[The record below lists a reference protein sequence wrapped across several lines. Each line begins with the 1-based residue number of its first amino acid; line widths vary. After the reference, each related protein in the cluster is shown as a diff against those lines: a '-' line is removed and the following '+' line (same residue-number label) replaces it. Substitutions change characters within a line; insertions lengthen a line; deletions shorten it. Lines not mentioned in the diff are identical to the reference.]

1 MQQSLLDGL
10 QLSRRLVGIN
20 IGRRLLCFAAG
31 KVGPMSTTSQGSRSS
46 LHRVGCASVAA
57 VCALATAGCNN
68 AAEGT
73 LSGAAL
79 GAGAGAVIGSF
90 FGSAGTGAAVGA
102 VGGALGGGVIGD
114 QNERRASQEYS
125 RGPRTWSDYRHTD
138 W

>member
-1 MQQSLLDGL
+1 
-10 QLSRRLVGIN
+10 
-20 IGRRLLCFAAG
+20 
-31 KVGPMSTTSQGSRSS
+31 MSTTSHCSRSR
-46 LHRVGCASVAA
+46 LQRVGCASLAA
-57 VCALATAGCNN
+57 VCALTTAGCNN

-114 QNERRASQEYS
+114 QNDRRASQEYS
-125 RGPRTWSDYRHTD
+125 RAPRTWSDYRHAN